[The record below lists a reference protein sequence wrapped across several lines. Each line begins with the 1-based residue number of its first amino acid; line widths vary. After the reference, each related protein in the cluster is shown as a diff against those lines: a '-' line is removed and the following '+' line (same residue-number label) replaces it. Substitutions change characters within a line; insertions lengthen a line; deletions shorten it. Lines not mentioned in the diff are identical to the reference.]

1 MVLIFIG
8 VAGSGKTTLGQA
20 MAEATGW
27 PFLDGD
33 DFHPP
38 ANIKKMKSGQPLDD
52 HDRAPWL
59 LRLRQ
64 EIEKALEKKRP
75 LLMACSA
82 LKLSY
87 REVLQRDDKRVKF
100 IYLNASR
107 ELIRQR
113 LEARPDHFMP
123 AGLVDSQFEALEV
136 PAGEALALDASLPA
150 EALLEQVYGAFLP
163 DEPLPGRPQE
173 A

>member
-8 VAGSGKTTLGQA
+8 VSASGKTTLGQA
-20 MAEATGW
+20 MADATGW
-27 PFLDGD
+27 TFLDGD

-38 ANIKKMKSGQPLDD
+38 ANMDKMQRGHPLDD
-52 HDRAPWL
+52 HDRTPWL

-100 IYLNASR
+100 IYLDASR

-113 LEARPDHFMP
+113 LEARTDHFMP
-123 AGLVDSQFEALEV
+123 PGLLDSQFEALEA
-136 PAGEALALDASLPA
+136 PQGDILALDAALPTDT
-150 EALLEQVYGAFLP
+150 LLRQVYETFLP
-163 DEPLPGRPQE
+163 DQPLPDLREE